1 MAWVQGMCMK
11 YNTDIINDIINGHC
25 RNRPGSRF
33 VERGVYEVMRN
44 INQRTGD
51 ELMRKTRHKIEEQKN
66 KGLNRTRQINA
77 KNQAQT

>member
-51 ELMRKTRHKIEEQKN
+51 ELMRKTRHKIEEQKI